1 MKEKIIYDF
10 AKEYSEYPGP
20 RDESIGEFSGER
32 FRVEIL
38 EKLYKDEQPIKLDVS
53 GVQIS
58 FGPSFLSEAFGL
70 FAKDIGLEKFKDFVE
85 VIEDTEKAY
94 IVTADIPGA
103 KKEDIN
109 ISYDNR

>member
-20 RDESIGEFSGER
+20 RDESIGEFSGEK
-32 FRVEIL
+32 FRMEVL
-38 EKLYKDEQPIKLDVS
+38 EKLYKDKQPIKLDVN

-70 FAKDIGLEKFKDFVE
+70 FAKDIGLEEFNKFIE
-85 VIEDTEKAY
+85 VIEDTEKSKR
-94 IVTADIPGA
+94 
-103 KKEDIN
+103 KKKKMMEYVMREIEN
-109 ISYDNR
+109 I

>member
-20 RDESIGEFSGER
+20 RDESIGEYNR
-32 FRVEIL
+32 KKFRMEVL
-38 EKLYKDEQPIKLDVS
+38 EKLYKDKQPIKLDVN

-70 FAKDIGLEKFKDFVE
+70 FAKDIGLEEFNKFIE
-85 VIEDTEKAY
+85 VIEDTEKS
-94 IVTADIPGA
+94 
-103 KKEDIN
+103 KRFKEKMMEYVMREIEN
-109 ISYDNR
+109 I

>member
-20 RDESIGEFSGER
+20 RDESIGEFSGEK
-32 FRVEIL
+32 FRMEVL
-38 EKLYKDEQPIKLDVS
+38 EKLYKDKQPIKLDVN

-70 FAKDIGLEKFKDFVE
+70 FAKDIGLVEFNKFIVVIVDTVKSKRYKEKMMEYVMRE
-85 VIEDTEKAY
+85 IE
-94 IVTADIPGA
+94 
-103 KKEDIN
+103 N
-109 ISYDNR
+109 I